1 MGPISE
7 FTSEQLSAFQAYS
20 RLTVVAHARE
30 QIFSNKSGRKNDVS
44 FKDFLDILE
53 EKKMVNESLSREV
66 DDWVKETSKSQLR
79 NNNNYEM
86 ETRTMD
92 YIAQAYRLG
101 FVDLSGHLKK

>member
-7 FTSEQLSAFQAYS
+7 FTPEQLSAFQAYS

-30 QIFSNKSGRKNDVS
+30 QLFHNKPARKNDVG

-53 EKKMVNESLSREV
+53 QKITVNESLSREI
-66 DDWVKETSKSQLR
+66 DDWVKETSKSQIR

-86 ETRTMD
+86 EARTMD

-101 FVDLSGHLKK
+101 FVDLHGHLKK